1 MRLIEYTLF
10 LKDGSVHQDQVR
22 AVDAQ
27 AAADEMGAKFR
38 AEHGDNFD
46 SLMAYP
52 AIWQLLSHS
61 RFNRRLLRT
70 N

>member
-52 AIWQLLSHS
+52 AIHI
-61 RFNRRLLRT
+61 RT
-70 N
+70 IL